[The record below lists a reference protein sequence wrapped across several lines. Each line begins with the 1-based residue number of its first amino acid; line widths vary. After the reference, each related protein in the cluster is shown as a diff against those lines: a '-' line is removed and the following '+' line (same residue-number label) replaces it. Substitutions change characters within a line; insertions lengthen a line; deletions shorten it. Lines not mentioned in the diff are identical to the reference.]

1 MAKLIEKLLR
11 KGKTLLPLFDEESE
25 YYVGMGAVIEHTRY
39 SPETVHRIQTG
50 NREPTTNF
58 IESVTLNLRY
68 KYNVIDDTRKDITNE
83 FYTSKNLFGEEY
95 ADIVL

>member
-1 MAKLIEKLLR
+1 MTKHNGKEKSR
-11 KGKTLLPLFDEESE
+11 LPLFDQESE

-68 KYNVIDDTRKDITNE
+68 KSSVTDKYGNDLTNE

-95 ADIVL
+95 ADIVP